1 MYKDLS
7 INHAIQDSRF
17 IPITEEGLV
26 IRKKFLKYYLEQRL
40 WEYLALGGL
49 KELLDRQPLIKA
61 GYKLPE
67 PFYWDLWGNLEPL
80 RESYSDYCAEEH
92 FDPEASEEESVAS
105 LDQY

>member
-1 MYKDLS
+1 LYKDLS

-49 KELLDRQPLIKA
+49 QELLDRQPLIEA
-61 GYKLPE
+61 GYK
-67 PFYWDLWGNLEPL
+67 
-80 RESYSDYCAEEH
+80 
-92 FDPEASEEESVAS
+92 
-105 LDQY
+105 